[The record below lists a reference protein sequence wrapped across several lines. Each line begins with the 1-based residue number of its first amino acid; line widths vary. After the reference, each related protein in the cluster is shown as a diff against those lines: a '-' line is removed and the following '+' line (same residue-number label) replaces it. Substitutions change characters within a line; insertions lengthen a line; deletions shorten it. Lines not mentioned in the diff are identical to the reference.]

1 MPMPTHYSGLPLL
14 WLGIDLR
21 SMEINLF
28 KVFMKLTK
36 LLFIAAILASSS
48 MAIAAPLIS
57 AKEAALPPAAGTL
70 ATRGISR
77 GPAIKLASP
86 EADTPVTAPFDF
98 KVNFEPRGDAKI
110 DPSSV
115 KVVYMKS
122 PFVDLTP
129 RLKNAISAN
138 GIDFAKA
145 DVPPGTHTIRVT
157 VKDSEG
163 RETNSVLNLVVNK

>member
-1 MPMPTHYSGLPLL
+1 
-14 WLGIDLR
+14 
-21 SMEINLF
+21 
-28 KVFMKLTK
+28 MKLIK
-36 LLFIAAILASSS
+36 LFLTATLFLVFNSVV
-48 MAIAAPLIS
+48 AAPLIS
-57 AKEAALPPAAGTL
+57 PKEAALPPAAGTL

-77 GPAIKLASP
+77 GPGIKLASP
-86 EADTPVTAPFDF
+86 EADTPVAAPFDF
-98 KVNFEPRGDAKI
+98 KVSFEPRGDAKI

-129 RLKNAISAN
+129 RLKSAISAN

-157 VKDSEG
+157 VKDTEG
-163 RETNSVLNLVVNK
+163 RETNSVLNLVINK

>member
-1 MPMPTHYSGLPLL
+1 
-14 WLGIDLR
+14 
-21 SMEINLF
+21 
-28 KVFMKLTK
+28 MKSSH
-36 LLFIAAILASSS
+36 LLFAALLAIFTRLGF
-48 MAIAAPLIS
+48 ATPLIS
-57 AKEAALPPAAGTL
+57 AKEAALPPATGAV

-86 EADTPVTAPFDF
+86 EVGTPVVAPFDF
-98 KVNFEPRGDAKI
+98 KVNFETRGDAKI
-110 DPSSV
+110 NPSSV
-115 KVVYMKS
+115 KVIYMKS

-129 RLKNAISAN
+129 RLKGAISAN

-157 VKDSEG
+157 VKDTEG

>member
-1 MPMPTHYSGLPLL
+1 
-14 WLGIDLR
+14 
-21 SMEINLF
+21 
-28 KVFMKLTK
+28 MKLSQ
-36 LLFIAAILASSS
+36 LLLAALLLITSQLL
-48 MAIAAPLIS
+48 IAAPLIT

-86 EADTPVTAPFDF
+86 EADTPVATPFDF

-129 RLKNAISAN
+129 RLKSAISAN
-138 GIDFAKA
+138 GIDLTKA

>member
-1 MPMPTHYSGLPLL
+1 
-14 WLGIDLR
+14 
-21 SMEINLF
+21 
-28 KVFMKLTK
+28 V
-36 LLFIAAILASSS
+36 
-48 MAIAAPLIS
+48 
-57 AKEAALPPAAGTL
+57 AALHAGVVPPAGAL

-86 EADTPVTAPFDF
+86 EADTPVAAPFDF

-110 DPSSV
+110 DPTSV

-129 RLKNAISAN
+129 RLKSVISAN
-138 GIDFAKA
+138 GIDFLKA
-145 DVPPGTHTIRVT
+145 DVPPGTHAIRIT

-163 RETNSVLNLVVNK
+163 RETNSVVNLVVNK

>member
-1 MPMPTHYSGLPLL
+1 MKFTKVAFTSLL
-14 WLGIDLR
+14 L
-21 SMEINLF
+21 
-28 KVFMKLTK
+28 V
-36 LLFIAAILASSS
+36 ASQLV
-48 MAIAAPLIS
+48 IAAPLIT

-77 GPAIKLASP
+77 GPAIKLTSP
-86 EADTPVTAPFDF
+86 EADTPVVAPFDF
-98 KVNFEPRGDAKI
+98 KVSFEPRGDAKI
-110 DPSSV
+110 DPGSV

-129 RLKNAISAN
+129 RLKSAISAN
-138 GIDFAKA
+138 GIDLAKA

-163 RETNSVLNLVVNK
+163 RETNSVINLVVNK

>member
-1 MPMPTHYSGLPLL
+1 
-14 WLGIDLR
+14 
-21 SMEINLF
+21 
-28 KVFMKLTK
+28 MKLSHI
-36 LLFIAAILASSS
+36 LLATTLITSAHLGLAAS
-48 MAIAAPLIS
+48 LIS
-57 AKEAALPPAAGTL
+57 PKEAALPPAAGTL

-77 GPAIKLASP
+77 GPAVKLASP
-86 EADTPVTAPFDF
+86 EADTPVMAPFDF

-129 RLKNAISAN
+129 RLKSAISAN

-145 DVPPGTHTIRVT
+145 EVPPGTHTIRVT
-157 VKDSEG
+157 VKDTEG

>member
-1 MPMPTHYSGLPLL
+1 MKIIHLL
-14 WLGIDLR
+14 
-21 SMEINLF
+21 
-28 KVFMKLTK
+28 V
-36 LLFIAAILASSS
+36 AATIVVVAPLAS
-48 MAIAAPLIS
+48 AASLIS
-57 AKEAALPPAAGTL
+57 AKEAALPPAAGAL

-86 EADTPVTAPFDF
+86 EADTPVVAPFDF
-98 KVNFEPRGDAKI
+98 KVIFEARGDAKI
-110 DPSSV
+110 DPGSV

-129 RLKNAISAN
+129 RLKSAISAN

-145 DVPPGTHTIRVT
+145 EVPPGTHTIRVT

>member
-1 MPMPTHYSGLPLL
+1 
-14 WLGIDLR
+14 
-21 SMEINLF
+21 
-28 KVFMKLTK
+28 MKLSH
-36 LLFIAAILASSS
+36 LLLSASLIISAQAGFAAS
-48 MAIAAPLIS
+48 LIS

-86 EADTPVTAPFDF
+86 AADTPVMAPFDF
-98 KVNFEPRGDAKI
+98 KVDFEARGDAKI
-110 DPSSV
+110 DPASV

-129 RLKNAISAN
+129 RLKSAISAN

-157 VKDSEG
+157 VKDTEG

>member
-1 MPMPTHYSGLPLL
+1 M
-14 WLGIDLR
+14 
-21 SMEINLF
+21 
-28 KVFMKLTK
+28 KFMKVALTS
-36 LLFIAAILASSS
+36 LLLVASQL
-48 MAIAAPLIS
+48 AIAAPLIT

-77 GPAIKLASP
+77 GPAIKLTSP
-86 EADTPVTAPFDF
+86 EADTPVVAPFDF
-98 KVNFEPRGDAKI
+98 KVSFEPRGDARI
-110 DPSSV
+110 DTSSV

-163 RETNSVLNLVVNK
+163 RETNSVRNLVVNK

>member
-1 MPMPTHYSGLPLL
+1 
-14 WLGIDLR
+14 
-21 SMEINLF
+21 
-28 KVFMKLTK
+28 MKLSH
-36 LLFIAAILASSS
+36 LLLATSLLAASQWGVAAS
-48 MAIAAPLIS
+48 LIS
-57 AKEAALPPAAGTL
+57 AKEAALPPAAGAL

-86 EADTPVTAPFDF
+86 EADTPVAAPFDF

-129 RLKNAISAN
+129 RLKSAISAN

-157 VKDSEG
+157 VKDTEG

>member
-1 MPMPTHYSGLPLL
+1 
-14 WLGIDLR
+14 
-21 SMEINLF
+21 
-28 KVFMKLTK
+28 MKSSH
-36 LLFIAAILASSS
+36 LLFAVLLLFFAHLGF
-48 MAIAAPLIS
+48 AAPLIS
-57 AKEAALPPAAGTL
+57 AKEAALPSAAGAL
-70 ATRGISR
+70 ATRGVSR

-86 EADTPVTAPFDF
+86 EADTPVASPFDF

-129 RLKNAISAN
+129 RLKSAISAN

-163 RETNSVLNLVVNK
+163 RETNSLLNLVVNK

>member
-1 MPMPTHYSGLPLL
+1 M
-14 WLGIDLR
+14 
-21 SMEINLF
+21 
-28 KVFMKLTK
+28 KFMKVALTS
-36 LLFIAAILASSS
+36 LLLVASQL
-48 MAIAAPLIS
+48 AIAAPLIT

-77 GPAIKLASP
+77 GPAIKLTSP
-86 EADTPVTAPFDF
+86 EADTPVVAPFDF
-98 KVNFEPRGDAKI
+98 KVSFEPRGDARI
-110 DPSSV
+110 DTSSV

>member
-1 MPMPTHYSGLPLL
+1 MKFTKVAFTSLL
-14 WLGIDLR
+14 L
-21 SMEINLF
+21 
-28 KVFMKLTK
+28 V
-36 LLFIAAILASSS
+36 ASQL
-48 MAIAAPLIS
+48 AIAAPLIT

-77 GPAIKLASP
+77 GPAIKLTSP
-86 EADTPVTAPFDF
+86 EADTPVVAPFDF
-98 KVNFEPRGDAKI
+98 KVSFEPRGDARI
-110 DPSSV
+110 DTSSV

>member
-1 MPMPTHYSGLPLL
+1 MKMIRLL
-14 WLGIDLR
+14 VTA
-21 SMEINLF
+21 S
-28 KVFMKLTK
+28 
-36 LLFIAAILASSS
+36 IAVVAPFVSAAS
-48 MAIAAPLIS
+48 LIS
-57 AKEAALPPAAGTL
+57 AKEAALPPAAGAL

-86 EADTPVTAPFDF
+86 APDTPVAAPFDF
-98 KVNFEPRGDAKI
+98 KVDFEARGDAKI

-115 KVVYMKS
+115 KIVYMKS

-129 RLKNAISAN
+129 RLKSAISAN

-145 DVPPGTHTIRVT
+145 DVPPGNHTIRVT
-157 VKDSEG
+157 VKDTEG